1 MRALLLVA
9 FFFSGGAGLIYESIW
24 SRYLQLFLGHGAY
37 AQVVVLVVF
46 LGGLAIGAL
55 LVGRRSEQ
63 VRHPLLWYAGIEAAV
78 GIFGFVF
85 HDLYLGMSAFA
96 FDTVLPPLAGS
107 MLLTPVRWG
116 LAGALILPPSILL
129 GTTFPLMSAGLIRL
143 RPAEPGRTLAMLYF
157 VNSFGAAIGALV
169 AGFLL
174 IAWVGMPG
182 TLLTAAVL
190 NILVALLAWA
200 VWRRGQDLGVEAGVV
215 EPPPSTPGMAE
226 VSGWWRLL
234 LGVAFG
240 TAVASF
246 AYEIAWIRM
255 LSLVLGTATH
265 SFELMLSAFILGLAF
280 GSFWIRRRADT
291 FARPV
296 RSLAWIQWTMGLLA
310 LATLPLYVR
319 SFVWIEWFVGAMQ
332 PSDAGYVI
340 FTVARYGLALLIMLP
355 ATFCAGMTLPLIT
368 RILMGGPAGERAIGW
383 VYGLNTLGS
392 IVGVGA
398 ASLFLMPLLGL
409 KGLLIAGASMDM
421 LLGVFLFSR
430 TDGGAQSSRKI
441 TWSML
446 GATVVAAGFMLGFV
460 HLDKNLLSSGAYR
473 RDTITTTDQVLF
485 WKDGRTASVSVR
497 HRGDIRFISTNGK
510 IDASLGAQW
519 LVDPEDA
526 GPPRAMIADEPTQTL
541 LALVTL
547 AHNPDAR
554 VGMVVGQGSGMS
566 SHLLLASP
574 ALESLATVE
583 IEPVMIEGSRQFYP
597 GNRRVFD
604 DPRSTLVIDDA
615 RSYLAAR
622 GQRFD
627 LILSEPSNPWVSG
640 VSALFTDEFYA
651 LAAASLNE
659 GGVFG
664 QWIQGYAIDDDLVLG
679 ILTALGR
686 HFPSFSLYR
695 VSEPD
700 ILLVAS
706 TGPELSKPDWSVFD
720 LPEVAR
726 DLSRTFPFSPA
737 ALDRLEFLNSDA
749 LRPLLERWPHVNSDF
764 YPSLDLGGERAMFLR
779 QVPRGLLAMSEDA
792 FNPSDAYLPS
802 LGTLDPNGLPLPNGG
817 VPMMRVLA
825 LTSEF
830 RRARD
835 GEPLAES
842 AAAER
847 SIQRMLQ
854 LDRRLRSEMAAG
866 ERPGDWRAWLDD
878 FLVLDAGLN
887 GGLRGVSDEE
897 FRDLVSGFVEA
908 AEAPVG
914 AAAAVHFTQGLRVRD
929 WHTVADAAEVLMEE
943 MRNGRGWLSPEIVMF
958 GGTTAYLRVGDVASA
973 RALFETLALAL
984 RGISGDLRVALL
996 RAYIEEAEAGPR

>member
-46 LGGLAIGAL
+46 LGGLALGSL

-78 GIFGFVF
+78 GLFGLVF
-85 HDLYLGMSAFA
+85 HDLYLGLSAFA
-96 FDTVLPPLAGS
+96 FDTVLPPLAGTA
-107 MLLTPVRWG
+107 LLTPVRWG

-129 GTTFPLMSAGLIRL
+129 GTTFPLMSAGLLRL
-143 RPAEPGRTLAMLYF
+143 RPSEPGRTLAMLYF
-157 VNSFGAAIGALV
+157 MNSFGAAIGALV

-174 IAWVGMPG
+174 IAWVGLPG

-190 NILVALLAWA
+190 NILVALVAWA
-200 VWRRGQDLGVEAGVV
+200 VWRRGQDLGIEPGVV
-215 EPPPSTPGMAE
+215 ELPRSTPAMAE
-226 VSGWWRLL
+226 VSSWWGLL

-296 RSLAWIQWTMGLLA
+296 RSLAWIQWTMGFLA
-310 LATLPLYVR
+310 VATLPIYAQ
-319 SFVWIEWFVGAMQ
+319 SFGWVEWFVGAMR
-332 PSDAGYVI
+332 PSDAGYII
-340 FTVARYGLALLIMLP
+340 FTVARYGLALLVMLP
-355 ATFCAGMTLPLIT
+355 ATFFAGMTLPLIT
-368 RILMGGPAGERAIGW
+368 RILMDGPAGERAIGW
-383 VYGLNTLGS
+383 VYGLNTLGA
-392 IVGVGA
+392 IVGVAA

-409 KGLLIAGASMDM
+409 KGLLIAGASLDM
-421 LLGVFLFSR
+421 LLGVFLFWW
-430 TDGGAQSSRKI
+430 TDGDAASWKKV

-446 GATVVAAGFMLGFV
+446 GATVVVAGFILGFV
-460 HLDKNLLSSGAYR
+460 HLDKNLLSSGVYR
-473 RDTITTTDQVLF
+473 SDTIATTDQVLF

-497 HRGDIRFISTNGK
+497 QRGDVRFIATNGK
-510 IDASLGAQW
+510 IDASVGSQW
-519 LVDPEDA
+519 FVDPEDA
-526 GPPRAMIADEPTQTL
+526 DPPRAMMADEPTQTF

-547 AHNPDAR
+547 AHKPDAR
-554 VGMVVGQGSGMS
+554 VGVVVGQGSGMS
-566 SHLLLASP
+566 SHVLLGSP
-574 ALESLATVE
+574 AFESLVTIE
-583 IEPVMIEGSRQFYP
+583 IEPAMIEGSRQYYP

-615 RSYLAAR
+615 RSYLSTS

-640 VSALFTDEFYA
+640 VSALFTEEFYA
-651 LAAASLNE
+651 LVAASLSE

-706 TGPELSKPDWSVFD
+706 TGPELPEPDWSVFE

-737 ALDRLEFLNSDA
+737 ALDRLEFVTSDA

-764 YPSLDLGGERAMFLR
+764 FPILDLGGERAMF
-779 QVPRGLLAMSEDA
+779 VKSTPRGLLALSEDA
-792 FNPSDAYLPS
+792 FDPSDVYMPPLP
-802 LGTLDPNGLPLPNGG
+802 TLDPNGLPLPNDG
-817 VPMMRVLA
+817 VPLMRVLA

-830 RRARD
+830 RRARE
-835 GEPLAES
+835 GEPLSES
-842 AAAER
+842 AAGEP
-847 SIQRMLQ
+847 SIQRMLR
-854 LDRRLRSEMAAG
+854 LDRRLRREMSAG
-866 ERPGDWRAWLDD
+866 ERPGYWRAWLDD

-887 GGLRGVSDEE
+887 GGLRGVADEE
-897 FRDLVSGFVEA
+897 FRDLVSGFIVA

-929 WHTVADAAEVLMEE
+929 WPTVADAAAVLMDE
-943 MRNGRGWLSPEIVMF
+943 MREGRGWLSPEIVMF

-973 RALFETLALAL
+973 RALFETLSLAL
-984 RGISGDLRVALL
+984 PGISGDLRVALL
-996 RAYIEEAEAGPR
+996 RAYVAEAEAGSR

>member
-46 LGGLAIGAL
+46 LGGLALGSL

-63 VRHPLLWYAGIEAAV
+63 VRHPLLWYAGVELTV
-78 GIFGFVF
+78 GLFGFVF
-85 HDLYLGMSAFA
+85 HDLYLGLSGFA
-96 FDTVLPPLAGS
+96 FGTVLPPLAGS

-143 RPAEPGRTLAMLYF
+143 RPSEPGRTLAMLYF

-174 IAWVGMPG
+174 IAWVGLPG

-190 NILVALLAWA
+190 NIVVALVAWA
-200 VWRRGQDLGVEAGVV
+200 VWRRGQDLGIESGVV
-215 EPPPSTPGMAE
+215 EPPQGTPGMAE
-226 VSGWWRLL
+226 ASGWWRLL

-291 FARPV
+291 FAHPV

-310 LATLPLYVR
+310 IATLPLYAR
-319 SFVWIEWFVGAMQ
+319 SFGWIEWFLGAMQ
-332 PSDAGYVI
+332 PSDAGYAI

-398 ASLFLMPLLGL
+398 ASLFLMPMLGL

-421 LLGVFLFSR
+421 LLGVFLFSW
-430 TDGGAQSSRKI
+430 TDGGAERRKKV
-441 TWSML
+441 TWKML

-460 HLDKNLLSSGAYR
+460 HLDKNLLSSGVYR
-473 RDTITTTDQVLF
+473 RDAITTTDQVLF

-497 HRGDIRFISTNGK
+497 HRGDVRFIATNGK
-510 IDASLGAQW
+510 IDASVSAQW
-519 LVDPEDA
+519 LVDPEEA
-526 GPPRAMIADEPTQTL
+526 GPPRAMIADEPTQTF

-547 AHNPDAR
+547 AHKPDAR
-554 VGMVVGQGSGMS
+554 VGVVVGQGSGMS
-566 SHLLLASP
+566 SHMLLGSP
-574 ALESLATVE
+574 ALESLVTIE
-583 IEPVMIEGSRQFYP
+583 IEPAMIEGSRQYYP

-615 RSYLAAR
+615 RSYLATSDR
-622 GQRFD
+622 RFD

-640 VSALFTDEFYA
+640 VSALFTEEFYA
-651 LAAASLNE
+651 LVAASLNE

-679 ILTALGR
+679 ILAALGR

-695 VSEPD
+695 ISEPA

-706 TGPELSKPDWSVFD
+706 TGPELSEPDWSVFD

-737 ALDRLEFLNSDA
+737 ALDRLEFVNSDA
-749 LRPLLERWPHVNSDF
+749 LRPLLERWPHINSDF
-764 YPSLDLGGERAMFLR
+764 YPILDLGGERAMFLR
-779 QVPRGLLAMSEDA
+779 HAPLGLLAMSEDA
-792 FNPSDAYLPS
+792 FDPSDAYLPP
-802 LGTLDPNGLPLPNGG
+802 LGTLDPNGLPLPNDG

-835 GEPLAES
+835 GQPLTELAVGD
-842 AAAER
+842 R

-854 LDRRLRSEMAAG
+854 LDRRLRREMAAG
-866 ERPGDWRAWLDD
+866 ERPGDWRIWLDD

-887 GGLRGVSDEE
+887 GGLRGVADED
-897 FRDLVSGFVEA
+897 FRDLVSDFVEA
-908 AEAPVG
+908 SEAPVG
-914 AAAAVHFTQGLRVRD
+914 AAAAVHFTQGLRVHD
-929 WHTVADAAEVLMEE
+929 WPTVADAAGVLMDE
-943 MRNGRGWLSPEIVMF
+943 MREGRGWLSLEVVMF
-958 GGTTAYLRVGDVASA
+958 GGTTAYLRTGNVASA
-973 RALFETLALAL
+973 RALFETLSLGL
-984 RGISGDLRVALL
+984 RGLSGDLRVALL
-996 RAYIEEAEAGPR
+996 RAYIEEAEAGSR

>member
-1 MRALLLVA
+1 
-9 FFFSGGAGLIYESIW
+9 
-24 SRYLQLFLGHGAY
+24 
-37 AQVVVLVVF
+37 
-46 LGGLAIGAL
+46 GLAIGSL

-63 VRHPLLWYAGIEAAV
+63 VRHPLLWYAGIEVAV
-78 GIFGFVF
+78 GLFGLVF
-85 HDLYLGMSAFA
+85 HELYLGLSEFA
-96 FDTVLPPLAGS
+96 FGTLLPPLAGT

-157 VNSFGAAIGALV
+157 MNSFGAAIGALV

-174 IAWVGMPG
+174 IAWVGLPG

-190 NILVALLAWA
+190 NILVALVAWA
-200 VWRRGQDLGVEAGVV
+200 VWRRSQDLGITADS
-215 EPPPSTPGMAE
+215 PPPPPESTPAMAE
-226 VSGWWRLL
+226 VSGWWKLL

-280 GSFWIRRRADT
+280 GSFWVRRRADT

-296 RSLAWIQWTMGLLA
+296 RALAWIQWTMGLLA
-310 LATLPLYVR
+310 IATLPLYVR
-319 SFVWIEWFVGAMQ
+319 SFGWIEWFVGAMQ

-355 ATFCAGMTLPLIT
+355 ATFFAGMTLPLIT

-398 ASLFLMPLLGL
+398 ASLVLMPLLGL
-409 KGLLIAGASMDM
+409 KGLLIAGASLDM

-430 TDGGAQSSRKI
+430 TGGDAKSRKKV

-460 HLDKNLLSSGAYR
+460 PLDKNLLSSGVYR
-473 RDTITTTDQVLF
+473 RDAITTTDQVLF

-497 HRGDIRFISTNGK
+497 QRGDVRFIATNGK
-510 IDASLGAQW
+510 IDASVGSQW

-526 GPPRAMIADEPTQTL
+526 DAPRAMVADEPTQTF

-547 AHNPDAR
+547 AHKPDAR
-554 VGMVVGQGSGMS
+554 VAVVVGQGSGMS
-566 SHLLLASP
+566 SHVLLASP
-574 ALESLATVE
+574 ALESLATIE
-583 IEPVMIEGSRQFYP
+583 IEPAMIEGSRQYYP

-615 RSYLAAR
+615 RSYLSTSD
-622 GQRFD
+622 QRFD

-640 VSALFTDEFYA
+640 VSALFTEQFYA
-651 LAAASLNE
+651 LVAASLTE
-659 GGVFG
+659 EGVFG

-695 VSEPD
+695 ISESA

-706 TGPELSKPDWSVFD
+706 TGSELSEPDWSVFD

-737 ALDRLEFLNSDA
+737 ALDRLEFVNSDA
-749 LRPLLERWPHVNSDF
+749 LRPLLERWPHMNSDF
-764 YPSLDLGGERAMFLR
+764 YPILDLGGERAMFLR
-779 QVPRGLLAMSEDA
+779 HAPRGLLAMSEDA
-792 FNPSDAYLPS
+792 FDPSDAYLPP
-802 LGTLDPNGLPLPNGG
+802 LGTLDPNGLPLPNDG

-835 GEPLAES
+835 GEPLSES
-842 AAAER
+842 AAGER
-847 SIQRMLQ
+847 SIQRMLR
-854 LDRRLRSEMAAG
+854 LDRRLRREMAVG

-878 FLVLDAGLN
+878 FLVLDAGVN
-887 GGLRGVSDEE
+887 GGLRGVADEE
-897 FRDLVSGFVEA
+897 FRDLVSGFVEV
-908 AEAPVG
+908 AEAPAG
-914 AAAAVHFTQGLRVRD
+914 AVAAVRFTQGLRVRD
-929 WHTVADAAEVLMEE
+929 WPTVADATAVLMDE
-943 MRNGRGWLSPEIVMF
+943 MREGRGWLSPEVVMY
-958 GGTTAYLRVGDVASA
+958 GGTTAYLRVGDVAAA
-973 RALFETLALAL
+973 RALFETLSSAL
-984 RGISGDLRVALL
+984 RG
-996 RAYIEEAEAGPR
+996 